1 MIKGINRASREQR
14 TRAGSAGKSFLAWR
28 DKSCV
33 FISHQR
39 EDSEACKP
47 IADYFIDPGVDVYF
61 DQYDPALNA
70 LVATGDADRITR
82 HIRDGVHF
90 STHMICVVSPNT
102 IKSHWV
108 PFEVGYGYDRVVLGV
123 LTLKG
128 MEDSELPEYMKTTSV
143 LRGAQ
148 SLDHFLLEL
157 LKERKDYS
165 AGRTLARSTL
175 PGHPLARVLDWNK

>member
-1 MIKGINRASREQR
+1 
-14 TRAGSAGKSFLAWR
+14 
-28 DKSCV
+28 
-33 FISHQR
+33 
-39 EDSEACKP
+39 
-47 IADYFIDPGVDVYF
+47 
-61 DQYDPALNA
+61 
-70 LVATGDADRITR
+70 
-82 HIRDGVHF
+82 
-90 STHMICVVSPNT
+90 MICVVSRNT
-102 IKSHWV
+102 IKSYWV

-143 LRGAQ
+143 LRGAK
-148 SLDHFLLEL
+148 SLDQFLLEL